1 MSCDAGNRRDGMKTT
16 HRPFGAISRTVGI
29 AMLTAVACTPAAA
42 QQSKSALDLVKE
54 RGTLRCSAHNGSFPG
69 FFELDDKGNWKGFDI
84 QFCKALATAILGTP
98 DKVTFVPL
106 SWAQRFPSLISG
118 DVDIVFKATGWTLSR
133 DTKQKI
139 DFSIPYFVGG
149 FQLMVPASSKVKSVK
164 ELNGATVCTASGTS
178 IEPVLADL
186 MAAEKVKFHVVT
198 YEKSDELQGAYFSG
212 RCDVYAGWGPAL
224 AVTRATKVKDPA
236 TQTILPITL
245 TLEPIAAAMR
255 EDDKKFRT
263 VVNWLVAAMLRAE
276 ELGITSAN
284 VDQIRAQV
292 SANPA
297 SNPSMAKFLGVQ
309 RGIGAELGLPDTW
322 VYDVIKKVGNYG
334 QVYDREL
341 GAGSPYKLDRGTNR
355 LWKNGGLMFGPV
367 FD

>member
-1 MSCDAGNRRDGMKTT
+1 MEPHMKTRKAFPAVLT
-16 HRPFGAISRTVGI
+16 RI
-29 AMLTAVACTPAAA
+29 AASTLLAMAVCTPASA
-42 QQSKSALDLVKE
+42 QQGKSALDVIKE
-54 RGTLRCSAHNGSFPG
+54 RGTLRCSAHNGSFPVSSRSTTR
-69 FFELDDKGNWKGFDI
+69 
-84 QFCKALATAILGTP
+84 ATGRGSTSSSARRSPPAILGAP
-98 DKVTFVPL
+98 EKVTYVPL

-149 FQLMVPASSKVKSVK
+149 FQLMVPAASKVKSVK
-164 ELNGATVCTASGTS
+164 ELGGATVCTASGTS

-186 MAAEKVKFHVVT
+186 MATEKVKFQVVT
-198 YEKSDELQGAYFSG
+198 YEKSEELQGAYFAG
-212 RCDVYAGWGPAL
+212 RCDVYASWGPSL

-236 TQTILPITL
+236 SQTILPVTL

-263 VVNWLVAAMLRAE
+263 VVNWMIAAMMRAE

-284 VDQIRAQV
+284 VDQIRSQAAANP

-297 SNPSMAKFLGVQ
+297 VAKLLGVQ
-309 RGIGAELGLPDTW
+309 KGIGAELGLSDTW

-334 QVYDREL
+334 QIYDREL
-341 GAGSPYKLDRGTNR
+341 GAGSPYHLERGAQ
-355 LWKNGGLMFGPV
+355 PV
-367 FD
+367 VEERRPYVRTGV

>member
-1 MSCDAGNRRDGMKTT
+1 MKTPK
-16 HRPFGAISRTVGI
+16 RPLGAISRMAGV
-29 AMLTAVACTPAAA
+29 AVLAAA
-42 QQSKSALDLVKE
+42 ACVPAHAQQPGKSALDLVKE
-54 RGTLRCSAHNGSFPG
+54 RGNLRCSAHNGSFPG

-84 QFCKALATAILGTP
+84 QFCKALATAILGAP
-98 DKVTFVPL
+98 EKVTYVPL

-149 FQLMVPASSKVKSVK
+149 FQLMVPASSKVKGVK

-186 MAAEKVKFHVVT
+186 MATEKVKFQVVT
-198 YEKSDELQGAYFSG
+198 YEKTDELQGAYFSG
-212 RCDVYAGWGPAL
+212 RCDVYAGRGPRL
-224 AVTRATKVKDPA
+224 AGTRVTKVKDPA
-236 TQTILPITL
+236 SQTILPVTL

-263 VVNWLVAAMLRAE
+263 VVNWVIAAMMRAE
-276 ELGITSAN
+276 ELGLTSAN
-284 VDQIRAQV
+284 VDQIRAQL
-292 SANPA
+292 SANPT
-297 SNPSMAKFLGVQ
+297 SNPSLAKFLGVQ
-309 RGIGAELGLPDTW
+309 KGIGTELGLPDTW

-341 GAGSPYKLDRGTNR
+341 GSASPYKLDRGPNR
-355 LWKNGGLMFGPV
+355 LWKSGGLMFGPV

>member
-1 MSCDAGNRRDGMKTT
+1 MTARPTPLLRRLGV
-16 HRPFGAISRTVGI
+16 AAGI
-29 AMLTAVACTPAAA
+29 ALAAGAASTPAAA
-42 QQSKSALDLVKE
+42 QQGKSALDLIKE

-69 FFELDDKGNWKGFDI
+69 FFEVDDKGNWKGFDI

-98 DKVTFVPL
+98 EKVTFVPL
-106 SWAQRFPSLISG
+106 SWAQRFPSLTSG

-149 FQLMVPASSKVKSVK
+149 FQLMVPASSKVKSAR
-164 ELNGATVCTASGTS
+164 ELAGATVCTAAGTS

-186 MAAEKVKFHVVT
+186 MAAEKIKFQVVT
-198 YEKSDELQGAYFSG
+198 YEKSEELQGAYFAG
-212 RCDVYAGWGPAL
+212 RCDVLAGWGPSL

-236 TQTILPITL
+236 SQTVLPITL
-245 TLEPIAAAMR
+245 TLEPISAAMR

-263 VVNWLVAAMLRAE
+263 VVNWLIAAMLRAE

-284 VDQIRAQV
+284 VDQIKAQV
-292 SANPA
+292 ATNPGANPA
-297 SNPSMAKFLGVQ
+297 LAKLLGVQ
-309 RGIGAELGLPDTW
+309 KGIGAELGLPDTW
-322 VYDVIKKVGNYG
+322 VYDVIKHVGNYG

-341 GAGSPYKLDRGTNR
+341 GSASPYKLDRGPNR
-355 LWKNGGLMFGPV
+355 LWKNGGLMYGPV